1 MLTIKAPIETA
12 LRNDLTASGDAF
24 CEKIRGNYLQLGS
37 YVDEADLMHLVTQP
51 PEIFLMNGGMTSVT
65 ENVGVE
71 NTQIRKVEIIN
82 NLVNRILVSADAELS
97 YQDRVYITN
106 ILHQL
111 GIRDERQFMHQVYR
125 LTKQTKEQE
134 ETINLYWNNLE
145 EIRSMVETY
154 ADNTSMTFRTDE
166 EVFHQEVLH
175 LHEEVNR
182 RLQTASLYQILRNF
196 YESREGEKT
205 VTNAEFRIT
214 EQGRLAREI
223 LLNKL
228 RETVRGEASPLVY
241 RHENIYEGD
250 ENRIEDV
257 TLQEVN
263 ERINSAV
270 LLNLVD
276 NLYENTYERL
286 DHSVQNW
293 ISAEDTFYGAA
304 ENTLYRIEQNTA
316 YLQFLH
322 QEYRDQEENIE
333 LYRDETEMIKRLLNL
348 YESSDVRIQ
357 QSLLGNTYEN
367 ASVENREFTAIDES
381 VHTREFTSAETT
393 YLEEKAGD
401 EIVNTEVK
409 SGDQLQEKLYQTYQ
423 QNIAR
428 NQKYM
433 KNLKTIL
440 EQNAPGPVTETPAER
455 MMRDSRL
462 ALEHPEEFISR
473 YEDAE
478 KQENQRADVI
488 FREREK
494 LLPPEQ
500 QRANELIREYL
511 LAPRNFYHSEM
522 ISRDNLGILLA
533 DILEAEREENAE
545 RRVEEAKKAGSFP
558 ETGKDE
564 AVKSGESLLPAG
576 KEPVRHPVL
585 MEGAARFETAS
596 SEYREA
602 VLQNLFPVFSTKLIH
617 IRPGIT
623 VEEIAGEV
631 NKQVRVVAEEE
642 TKEAD
647 TALREN
653 LETVIT
659 RGTRSERE
667 FTSVT
672 DQTRILEENA
682 FVFRKSREIVNGITD
697 RVIYRW
703 LEKQVLGPVERES
716 FETEQISMVHRSRE
730 TSVDEETI
738 ENIRQEMQ
746 RLEEMNRTTT
756 EKIENRE
763 TTEKTVINNTVYSTV
778 EEETK
783 DIQNIVNRSV
793 RQQLDAITE
802 RVYGRIEKQLRNEQ
816 RRRGL

>member
-1 MLTIKAPIETA
+1 
-12 LRNDLTASGDAF
+12 
-24 CEKIRGNYLQLGS
+24 
-37 YVDEADLMHLVTQP
+37 
-51 PEIFLMNGGMTSVT
+51 
-65 ENVGVE
+65 
-71 NTQIRKVEIIN
+71 
-82 NLVNRILVSADAELS
+82 
-97 YQDRVYITN
+97 
-106 ILHQL
+106 
-111 GIRDERQFMHQVYR
+111 
-125 LTKQTKEQE
+125 
-134 ETINLYWNNLE
+134 
-145 EIRSMVETY
+145 
-154 ADNTSMTFRTDE
+154 
-166 EVFHQEVLH
+166 
-175 LHEEVNR
+175 
-182 RLQTASLYQILRNF
+182 
-196 YESREGEKT
+196 
-205 VTNAEFRIT
+205 
-214 EQGRLAREI
+214 
-223 LLNKL
+223 
-228 RETVRGEASPLVY
+228 
-241 RHENIYEGD
+241 
-250 ENRIEDV
+250 
-257 TLQEVN
+257 
-263 ERINSAV
+263 
-270 LLNLVD
+270 
-276 NLYENTYERL
+276 
-286 DHSVQNW
+286 
-293 ISAEDTFYGAA
+293 
-304 ENTLYRIEQNTA
+304 
-316 YLQFLH
+316 
-322 QEYRDQEENIE
+322 
-333 LYRDETEMIKRLLNL
+333 
-348 YESSDVRIQ
+348 
-357 QSLLGNTYEN
+357 
-367 ASVENREFTAIDES
+367 
-381 VHTREFTSAETT
+381 
-393 YLEEKAGD
+393 AGD

-478 KQENQRADVI
+478 KQENRRADVI

-576 KEPVRHPVL
+576 KEPVRLPVL

-631 NKQVRVVAEEE
+631 KKQVRVVAEEE

-667 FTSVT
+667 FTSVM

-703 LEKQVLGPVERES
+703 LEKQVLGPVEREN